1 MHIIENLYIKPDV
14 IGYQLIRKDK
24 NKKGIVV
31 DYICGYYYTVR
42 SAMDGAVRELER
54 MAMIDGTV
62 GEVKDYIGKLYILE
76 QRWAEGLSNDVISR
90 GMKNENI
97 PGKVSERD

>member
-1 MHIIENLYIKPDV
+1 MHIIKNLYIKPDV

-24 NKKGIVV
+24 NKKGIVI

-42 SAMDGAVRELER
+42 GAMDGAIRELER
-54 MAMIDGTV
+54 MAMIEADEA
-62 GEVKDYIGKLYILE
+62 EVKDYIGKLYTLE
-76 QRWAEGLSNDVISR
+76 QMWAEGLSNDVISR
-90 GMKNENI
+90 GMKNENV